1 MDIIRKTRVAFK
13 CVVEQIET
21 DQGMEWY
28 ATYPEFPG
36 VCGGGKTEQ
45 EAVDDLAENLLAHI
59 DLARDET
66 L

>member
-1 MDIIRKTRVAFK
+1 MKKSPPTYVSFK
-13 CVVEQIET
+13 YKLEQIET

-45 EAVDDLAENLLAHI
+45 EAVADLAENLFAHI

-66 L
+66 H